1 MLLIVL
7 HVDPKNTQLA
17 IAALEASMRLE
28 GRLNATLWVFNPEG
42 VDTDALSD
50 VAEKAFTDVH
60 HEDYDDW
67 KGDLKWP
74 APQNYAWQFVARY
87 IDKYVT
93 KSTSGYL
100 WWESDAVP
108 IRKGWLQTLADSH
121 ERSKKLFTGHAVRN
135 HTIQPYMNGV
145 GIWPMKPIDALQ
157 NCSALYTTNHPFD
170 IAAGPAVMSSFNDA
184 SHLMIHERK
193 SVGGGPGRTFN
204 ATTLKGFLLDYPQA
218 VFYHGCTDGSLHN
231 LVGSVK
237 EPERVAVIAP
247 LGPTK
252 SRPEPDLTV
261 KSTQRRYIHCV
272 ERHIYSNQLDNER
285 VLVAFNS
292 WVEIYKTG
300 RMVSCHVW
308 QYPRDS
314 RTLGDARGL
323 PYLKDILIEGMTK
336 ATNPNDV
343 ILLSN
348 DDTIFHTNILMGLDQ
363 KLALVDAVGSMRLNF
378 RDISSLPALDAPLDK
393 IIPYGATDLGRDVIA
408 FKKSWLLENW
418 HLIPDF
424 LLGELEWDVVLAVL
438 IRRSAA
444 LVTDRVNITQPAYE
458 CELPRGYVLHLS
470 HDRAWIRPENLE
482 NPSKHYNRNLAHAW
496 YREHFPEMLI
506 K

>member
-1 MLLIVL
+1 VILVVL
-7 HVDPKNTQLA
+7 HVGPHDTQLA
-17 IAALEASMRLE
+17 IAALEASARLE
-28 GRLNATLWVFNPEG
+28 GRLDTDLWLFGPEG
-42 VDTDALSD
+42 FYS
-50 VAEKAFTDVH
+50 EKLAKAASQAFSSVSNH
-60 HEDYDDW
+60 DYVEW
-67 KGDLKWP
+67 FSGNTWP
-74 APQNYAWQFVARY
+74 TAQNYIWQYVARY
-87 IDKYVT
+87 INSISSNFV
-93 KSTSGYL
+93 STGWL
-100 WWESDAVP
+100 WWEADAVP
-108 IRKGWLQTLADSH
+108 IRKGWLATLTDSH

-135 HTIQPYMNGV
+135 HTVQPYMNGV

-157 NCSALYTTNHPFD
+157 NCTALYTTTYPFD
-170 IAAGPAVMSSFNDA
+170 IAAGQCVMSSFNDA

-193 SVGGGPGRTFN
+193 SQGGGPGRTFN

-218 VFYHGCTDGSLHN
+218 VFYHGCTDGSLHA
-231 LVGSVK
+231 LVGTVK
-237 EPERVAVIAP
+237 EPDRVPDSFPVKAKAVSTAP
-247 LGPTK
+247 
-252 SRPEPDLTV
+252 V
-261 KSTQRRYIHCV
+261 KAVGARRYIHCV
-272 ERHIYSNQLDNER
+272 ERHIYPNQLDNER

-300 RMVSCHVW
+300 RMIPCHVW
-308 QYPRDS
+308 QYSRDS
-314 RTLGDARGL
+314 RALGDPRGL

-336 ATNPNDV
+336 ATEPNDI

-348 DDTIFHTNILMGLDQ
+348 DDTIFHQSIVQGLNQ
-363 KLALVDAVGSMRLNF
+363 KLELVDAIGSMRLNF
-378 RDISSLPALDAPLDK
+378 RDVASLPRLDTPLEK

-424 LLGELEWDVVLAVL
+424 VLGELEWDVVLAVL

-444 LVTDRVNITQPAYE
+444 LVTDRTNILQPAYE

-482 NPSKHYNRNLAHAW
+482 NPAKHYNRNLAHAW
-496 YREHFPEMLI
+496 YKEHFPEMLI